1 MSRTVRLAIK
11 RFMDLAVASVLGVVL
26 SPIIAVVALAVR
38 LSLGSPVLFRQARPG
53 VDGETFTLVKFRTMR
68 DAKDANG
75 APLSD
80 RERLTKL
87 GRFLRKTSLDE
98 LPEFANVIRGQMS
111 FVGPRP
117 LLEEYLP
124 LYSPEQ
130 ARRHQVRP
138 GLTGLAQVSGRNA
151 LTWQDKFA
159 IDVWYVDNWS
169 LRLDLL
175 IIWRTIFMVLTG
187 KGVAADGQATMEPFR
202 GNQS

>member
-53 VDGETFTLVKFRTMR
+53 VDGEIFTLVKFRTMR
-68 DAKDANG
+68 DVKDANG
-75 APLSD
+75 ASLSD
-80 RERLTKL
+80 GERLTRL
-87 GRFLRKTSLDE
+87 GRLLRKTSLDE

-159 IDVWYVDNWS
+159 LDVWYVENWS

-187 KGVAADGQATMEPFR
+187 KGVAADGQATIEPFR

>member
-11 RFMDLAVASVLGVVL
+11 RFMDFAVALVLGVVL

-38 LSLGSPVLFRQARPG
+38 VSLGSPVLFRQARPG
-53 VDGETFTLVKFRTMR
+53 VDGEIFTLVKFRTMR
-68 DAKDANG
+68 DVKDANG
-75 APLSD
+75 ASLSD
-80 RERLTKL
+80 GERLSRL
-87 GRFLRKTSLDE
+87 GRLLRKTSLDE

-117 LLEEYLP
+117 LLEEYLA

-159 IDVWYVDNWS
+159 LDVWYVDNWS

-202 GNQS
+202 GNHS

>member
-11 RFMDLAVASVLGVVL
+11 RFMDFAVALVLGVVL

-38 LSLGSPVLFRQARPG
+38 VSLGSPVLFRQARPG
-53 VDGETFTLVKFRTMR
+53 VDGEIFTLVKFRTMR
-68 DAKDANG
+68 DVKDANG
-75 APLSD
+75 ASLSD
-80 RERLTKL
+80 GERLSRL
-87 GRFLRKTSLDE
+87 GRLLRKTSLDE

-111 FVGPRP
+111 LVGPRP
-117 LLEEYLP
+117 LLEEYLA

-151 LTWQDKFA
+151 LIWQDKFA
-159 IDVWYVDNWS
+159 LDVWYVDNWS

>member
-11 RFMDLAVASVLGVVL
+11 RFMDLAVALVLGVVL

-53 VDGETFTLVKFRTMR
+53 VDGEIFTLVKFRTMR

-75 APLSD
+75 ASLSD
-80 RERLTKL
+80 GERLTKL
-87 GRFLRKTSLDE
+87 GRILRKTSLDE

-138 GLTGLAQVSGRNA
+138 GLTGFAQVSGRNA

-159 IDVWYVDNWS
+159 LDVWYVDNWS